1 MKRNKLIVVMLLVL
15 VAILAMGAPA
25 ALATYETQTTPNPNI
40 TIVNPVAGSVVYSN
54 NILVSVK
61 MTAPV
66 SINVFVE
73 REFVITED
81 GNESVSITEHLE
93 KDSTQIYST
102 LVSEP
107 NKITNA
113 NNLSFH
119 TELVGNVEPGV
130 YRITV
135 ETINAQGD
143 VIHVNSNLVEIRSVE
158 ENQANMIPTDGPGSG
173 TAQFLQNI
181 LRAIFGN

>member
-1 MKRNKLIVVMLLVL
+1 MLLAL
-15 VAILAMGAPA
+15 VAILAVGTTA
-25 ALATYETQTTPNPNI
+25 AFATYESQITPNPNV
-40 TIVNPVAGSVVYSN
+40 TIVNPVSGSVVYSN

-93 KDSTQIYST
+93 TDSDRIYRV
-102 LVSEP
+102 LFSEP

-119 TELVGNVEPGV
+119 TQLVENVEPGV
-130 YRITV
+130 YRITI
-135 ETINAQGD
+135 ETVNAQGD
-143 VIHVNSNLVEIRSVE
+143 VTYVNSNLIEVRSVE
-158 ENQANMIPTDGPGSG
+158 ANPINIIADGQGSG
-173 TAQFLQNI
+173 TAQFLRNI
-181 LRAIFGN
+181 LRAIFGD